1 MPIVKIHSVFF
12 GLFVLGTAHGSPIQS
27 LEEWLSVDRGSR
39 KPMHDSEFS
48 KLSLSE
54 EDAVRAKELLWKDH
68 AAMIRETRSEEMKSK
83 SISLGGKTMKFDFI
97 VFGEKPKNGRSLFIS
112 MHGGGGAPPKVNE
125 GQWRNQM
132 RLYKPKEGIYLCPRA
147 PTDTWNLW
155 HQSHIDPLFDRLI
168 ENLTIFEEVNPE
180 RVYLMG
186 YSAGGDGVY
195 QLAPRMCDRFAAAAM
210 MAGHPNES
218 TPLGLR
224 NLPFALQVGAND
236 GSYGRNKVAASW
248 GAKLV
253 DLRSND
259 LKGYDHFVKIHEG
272 KGHWMNLEDKVAV
285 PWMAKRTRNRLP
297 KKIVWKQDDVTH
309 GRSYWVALPGAE
321 IKARQLIIVSREGQ
335 QFNVDKADG
344 IGTLC
349 ILLNDEMI
357 DFAEPVTVR
366 FGGKKVHEGKVSR
379 SIAAISRTMI
389 ERGDPG
395 LIFSAILNVKLK

>member
-27 LEEWLSVDRGSR
+27 LEEWLSADRGSR
-39 KPMHDSEFS
+39 KPIHDSEFS

-125 GQWRNQM
+125 GQWHNQM

-321 IKARQLIIVSREGQ
+321 VKARQLIMVSREGQ

-357 DFAEPVTVR
+357 DFAEPVTVK

-389 ERGDPG
+389 DRGDPG

>member
-1 MPIVKIHSVFF
+1 MPIVKMYSLFF
-12 GLFVLGTAHGSPIQS
+12 GFLVLSSAQGSPIQS
-27 LEEWLSVDRGSR
+27 LEEWLSVDRDSR
-39 KPMHDSEFS
+39 KPITDSEFS
-48 KLSLSE
+48 KISLCKD
-54 EDAVRAKELLWKDH
+54 DAVRAGDLLWKDH
-68 AAMIRETRSEEMKSK
+68 MGMIRETRSEEMKSK

-125 GQWRNQM
+125 SQWRNQM

-168 ENLTIFEEVNPE
+168 ENLIIFEGVDPE

-218 TPLGLR
+218 SPLGLR

-248 GAKLV
+248 GTKLS
-253 DLRSND
+253 DLRD
-259 LKGYDHFVKIHEG
+259 DDPKGYDHFVKIHEG
-272 KGHWMNLEDKVAV
+272 KGHWMNLEDSVAV

-297 KKIVWKQDDVTH
+297 EKIVWKQDDVTH

-321 IKARQLIIVSREGQ
+321 VKARQLIIVSREGQ

-366 FGGKKVHEGKVSR
+366 FGGKKVHEGKVNR